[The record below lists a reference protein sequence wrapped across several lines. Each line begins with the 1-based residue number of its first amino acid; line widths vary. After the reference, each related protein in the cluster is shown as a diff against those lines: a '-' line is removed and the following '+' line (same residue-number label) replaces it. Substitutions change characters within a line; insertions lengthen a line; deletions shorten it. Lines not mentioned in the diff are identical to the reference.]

1 MEEIE
6 QKKLDNKR
14 RVNQFRLNNPEKWKI
29 IQNKWRN
36 NNPDYIKSYNEKKKQ
51 QNKEMKEKIKKYEN
65 FILSVKEGIDNGV
78 ISGISIK

>member
-29 IQNKWRN
+29 IQNKWRQ
-36 NNPDYIKSYNEKKKQ
+36 NNPEYIKSYNEKKKQ